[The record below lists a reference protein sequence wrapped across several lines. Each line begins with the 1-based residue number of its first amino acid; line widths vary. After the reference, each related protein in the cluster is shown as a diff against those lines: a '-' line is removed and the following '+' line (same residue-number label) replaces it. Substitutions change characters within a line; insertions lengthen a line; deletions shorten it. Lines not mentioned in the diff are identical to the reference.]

1 MLELYMPIGHLSN
14 LMDRPELFDQ
24 TIDLIEKS
32 MDYDKHESFKIDFF
46 PLMEKN
52 NSEHDFIL
60 VENSKVLGHVGVKL
74 RDLGNL
80 NLKMKVALIGGVAVL
95 EEYRGKGI
103 LKRILTEVFTRFDLD
118 VGIYILWSDLVTLYN
133 KFGFYLA
140 GAAVE
145 STGTQN
151 KIFYNK
157 YIKTKLNN
165 ITKDDLNQIKNIYR
179 EFCSKDY
186 LSFLRT
192 DEDWE
197 SLKKIESVDLFI
209 LKDDKE
215 KILGYFCQN
224 KGMDLRGIVH
234 EFGYL
239 KENQNEIHEL
249 FNSLKTWFPSVSSE
263 SFPGKN
269 IYQGFLKMGSL
280 EIFNKFLWE
289 RSHGIFQIL
298 NWRESEVETIFKNKK
313 FILPKESFFSCIFGP
328 YPPKQLE
335 NISCQL
341 FLSGLDSI

>member
-1 MLELYMPIGHLSN
+1 MPVGQLSN
-14 LMDRPELFDQ
+14 LRDRPDLFDQ
-24 TIDLIEKS
+24 TIALIENS
-32 MDYDKHESFKIDFF
+32 MGYDKHESFKIDFF

-60 VENSKVLGHVGVKL
+60 LENSKVLGHVGVKV
-74 RDLGNL
+74 REIGNF

-103 LKRILTEVFTRFDLD
+103 LKRILKEVFTKFDHK
-118 VGIYILWSDLVTLYN
+118 VGLYILWSDLTSLYK
-133 KFGFYLA
+133 KFDFHLA

-145 STGTQN
+145 SAGSQN
-151 KIFYNK
+151 KNFYNR
-157 YIKTKLNN
+157 YTKTKLNN
-165 ITKDDLNQIKNIYR
+165 ISTGDFNQIKSIYR
-179 EFCSKDY
+179 EFSLKDY

-209 LKDDKE
+209 LKDDNN

-239 KENQNEIHEL
+239 KENQNEIHKL
-249 FNSLKTWFPSVSSE
+249 FHSLKTWFPSVSSE
-263 SFPGKN
+263 DFPGKN
-269 IYQGFLKMGSL
+269 IYQGFLRMGSL

-289 RSHGIFQIL
+289 RSHGVFQIL
-298 NWRESEVETIFKNKK
+298 NWRETDVEIIFKNKK
-313 FILPKESFFSCIFGP
+313 IILPKESFFPCIFGP
-328 YPPKQLE
+328 YPPMELE
-335 NISCQL
+335 KISCQL
-341 FLSGLDSI
+341 FFSGLDSI